1 MFVMVSMSSFAQKA
15 TVHMHLHVI
24 ILLLQLYPGGGGLP
38 YENDGDAPRKI
49 RIIPLKETNLDMVQ
63 VLFDP

>member
-1 MFVMVSMSSFAQKA
+1 MVSMSSFGQKA

-24 ILLLQLYPGGGGLP
+24 ILLLQLYPGGGLP
-38 YENDGDAPRKI
+38 YENEGDAPRKI
-49 RIIPLKETNLDMVQ
+49 RIIPLKETNLGMVQ